1 MSNNLSPYALGI
13 KGEQD
18 VKKAELL
25 QKIICEKQG
34 ITLETEAFDENK
46 KQIVFSEN
54 FALTLAPAQ
63 YGWRI
68 KENKIELANGAF
80 IDFETVA
87 REFAEQTEL
96 SDKIITAPE
105 RYFELKDHTLAALN
119 AKSDEMI
126 KKILAADNTDISG
139 IKGNIYY
146 VSEKRG
152 NDANS
157 GLSADDA
164 WRTLEAVSKAEL
176 KHGDA
181 VLFERGGLYRTGLG
195 TVSGVTYGSYGE
207 GDKPILCGS
216 SRNYANGNLWELYD
230 AENHIWK
237 LTVPVLDPGIIV
249 YNAHT
254 RDIDCYG
261 EITGRRILDKEEIS
275 GFEALKSAED
285 LCFYW
290 GTPET
295 VLETFD
301 HRSKD
306 YPVFIKSVKDPNTDF
321 CDIEIGED
329 IPIFYIGSNSDI
341 TVDNLCFK
349 FCGGHAIRGYLKVEN
364 LTVTN
369 CVFAWIG
376 GSLLWKSTR
385 YGNAI
390 EIFGGCD
397 GYVTKN
403 NWIYEIYDTGITFQ
417 YHFKDG
423 EPHMNNIT
431 ISDNVIERSYWLLEW
446 WLSPDVKGAPCSSKN
461 ILIEN
466 NFLKFGFKSWGT
478 VQHGLHTDD
487 LGRTCSWGAGI
498 AAGGLGDTAE
508 NIVIKN
514 NIMDRSYVD
523 GYDHVMTRHL
533 NYYSGGSAAC
543 TEWIDNTFIQLD
555 NQFFGRISTDEG
567 AVFYPADKEN
577 VDIALSKI
585 PVMSGTKICLIK
597 TGS

>member
-1 MSNNLSPYALGI
+1 MSNVFNSYTLGI

-18 VKKAELL
+18 SKTAKLI
-25 QKIICEKQG
+25 QKIICEKQDL
-34 ITLETEAFDENK
+34 TLDIEAFDESK
-46 KQIVFSEN
+46 DQIVFSDDL
-54 FALTLAPAQ
+54 ALTLAPAQ
-63 YGWRI
+63 YGWR
-68 KENKIELANGAF
+68 KNGKTIEIANGAF
-80 IDFETVA
+80 IDLETVIN
-87 REFAEQTEL
+87 EFAEQTDL

-105 RYFELKDHTLAALN
+105 RYFDLKDHTLAALN

-126 KKILAADNTDISG
+126 KKVLATDNTDISG

-146 VSEKRG
+146 VSEKHG

-157 GLSADDA
+157 GLSKNDA
-164 WRTLEAVSKAEL
+164 WQTLEAVGKAEL

-181 VLFERGGLYRTGLG
+181 VIFERGGLYRTNICN
-195 TVSGVTYGSYGE
+195 VSGVTYGSYGE
-207 GDKPILCGS
+207 GEKPIICGS
-216 SRNYANGNLWELYD
+216 RTNFAKGNLWTLID
-230 AENHIWK
+230 KENHIWK
-237 LTVPVLDPGIIV
+237 LSMLLVDPGIIV

-254 RDIDCYG
+254 RDVSCYG
-261 EITGRRILDKEEIS
+261 ETTGRRILDSEETP
-275 GFEALKSAED
+275 GFEALKEAED

-295 VLETFD
+295 VFDTFD
-301 HRSKD
+301 HRSNE
-306 YPVFIKSVKDPNTDF
+306 YSLFIKSVKDPNTDF

-329 IPIFYIGSNSDI
+329 IPNFRVGTSSDVTI
-341 TVDNLCFK
+341 DNLCFK
-349 FCGGHAIRGYLKVEN
+349 FCGGHAVSGHNNVKN

-423 EPHMNNIT
+423 DPHMDNIV

-478 VQHGLHTDD
+478 VQHGLHVDD

-533 NYYSGGSAAC
+533 NYFSGGSAAC

-555 NQFFGRISTDEG
+555 NQFFARISTDEG
-567 AVFYPADKEN
+567 AAFYPADKEN
-577 VDIALSKI
+577 IDIALSKI
-585 PVMSGTKICLIK
+585 PVMSGTKVCLIK
-597 TGS
+597 TKS